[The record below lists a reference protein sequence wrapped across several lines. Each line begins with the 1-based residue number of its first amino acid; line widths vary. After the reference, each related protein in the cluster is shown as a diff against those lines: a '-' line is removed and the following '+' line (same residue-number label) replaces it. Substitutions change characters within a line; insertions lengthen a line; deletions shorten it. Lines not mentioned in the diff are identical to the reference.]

1 MLSYGGY
8 SRNRKVSSDGCEAL
22 YAKVGVP
29 FLPAA
34 RRFYERCGG
43 LFSDCE
49 IVFETGSNGR
59 EFYFCLY
66 PDILIWEKTPE
77 PSCIKHIMTREHLQG
92 KESAGTRLPLRRR
105 QERGFHLSELLGI
118 IILQRCMWRRTECCI
133 ASMSMN
139 LMSVYLRMLKK
150 FLLMNYRCIGRYG

>member
-1 MLSYGGY
+1 MRRRRRVLSGSIRERVWQMLSYGGY

-66 PDILIWEKTPE
+66 PDMGEDAGAELYKAYYDEGT
-77 PSCIKHIMTREHLQG
+77 
-92 KESAGTRLPLRRR
+92 SAGEKNLR
-105 QERGFHLSELLGI
+105 
-118 IILQRCMWRRTECCI
+118 
-133 ASMSMN
+133 
-139 LMSVYLRMLKK
+139 
-150 FLLMNYRCIGRYG
+150 GRACR